1 MDVRE
6 GELLPATGGP
16 PLRELTV
23 AIEPSLMLEN
33 SLPFDVDFELTQT
46 LPTELSVA
54 ASWYDDINEMGGAAG
69 MLQRLRDAHAFEN
82 RPGSHTSMAEIAQN
96 AISRASRT
104 ATSTWSTAHAHG
116 FASRSTEAQLDS
128 GRELDVH
135 SLQPEKPLWLRLRP
149 RGALAMPP
157 GVLQTRVGYIVM
169 AYIVMA
175 YIVMA
180 YIVMALHI
188 DASNTGR
195 PSIGDVFTRLVAR
208 QGMRPPCFGHVSA
221 MFRPCVRPAMP
232 FICMGRACLGHGSS
246 YIVRIKLYSYGLYSH
261 GLYSYGLYS
270 YGLYSHGHGV

>member
-157 GVLQTRVGYIVM
+157 GVRQTRVG
-169 AYIVMA
+169 
-175 YIVMA
+175 
-180 YIVMALHI
+180 H
-188 DASNTGR
+188 R
-195 PSIGDVFTRLVAR
+195 IGDVFARLVAR
-208 QGMRPPCFGHVSA
+208 QGMCPPCFGHVSA